1 MGSFLLNKIMEGSG
15 FQTLTQSPAMAL
27 ISVERPVECQVIALL
42 NPDIVK
48 GKGRSN
54 GALGK
59 KKKRRWC
66 VLSAGQE

>member
-1 MGSFLLNKIMEGSG
+1 
-15 FQTLTQSPAMAL
+15 MAL
-27 ISVERPVECQVIALL
+27 ISVEPPVGCQVIVLL

-48 GKGRSN
+48 GKGRSK

-59 KKKRRWC
+59 KKKRRRC